1 MQSKIKSIPIHPF
14 LPPLILGKVC
24 NRCKYML
31 ATNTHSFAM
40 KNCAQQ
46 QARAPS
52 NTDIPKWEQLP
63 NREIVIQT
71 HPLQSMPPH
80 PPRGA
85 DKGPI
90 CVIKSP
96 EPKYIIFPPK
106 NGAQRAQR
114 RETVSGHLGKAVSHV
129 VDTCLQCHQSRPTV
143 LYLPL
148 YPALPSGTLGRSTTL
163 PADPKDHISH
173 PNQPRLPGKYPGPLG
188 FLGGGV
194 LPICIDAVR

>member
-1 MQSKIKSIPIHPF
+1 MPNEPNNEPEHEQANANHLPNWEVIIQIHP
-14 LPPLILGKVC
+14 LKSNPP
-24 NRCKYML
+24 
-31 ATNTHSFAM
+31 
-40 KNCAQQ
+40 Q
-46 QARAPS
+46 
-52 NTDIPKWEQLP
+52 
-63 NREIVIQT
+63 
-71 HPLQSMPPH
+71 PPW
-80 PPRGA
+80 GA

-90 CVIKSP
+90 RVFKYA
-96 EPKYIIFPPK
+96 EPKYIFFLPK
-106 NGAQRAQR
+106 NGPRRAQKR
-114 RETVSGHLGKAVSHV
+114 KTVSGHFGNAVSHV

-173 PNQPRLPGKYPGPLG
+173 PNQPRLPGIYPGPLG